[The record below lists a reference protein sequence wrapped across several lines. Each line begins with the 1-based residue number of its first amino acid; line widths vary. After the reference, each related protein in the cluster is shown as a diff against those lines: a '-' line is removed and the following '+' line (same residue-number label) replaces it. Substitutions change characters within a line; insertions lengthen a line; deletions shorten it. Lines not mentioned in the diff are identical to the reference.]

1 MTKKTE
7 INLEGNDNNNLN
19 EEINNDL
26 VKHNVDLSS
35 ETKGLSNEQLLD
47 YYLTTSE
54 DKLNPWEETTL
65 PSRGLYYGWP
75 DGIVQV
81 RAMGTAAEKI
91 LANQRLAQDGQSI
104 DKLFQECVRLQNGM
118 DPTELLVGDRVFLLF
133 YIRGITHGN
142 IYEFMF
148 SCPDENCGEQS
159 THEYDL
165 NNLASTIIY
174 ANSSLGNEP
183 FDLVLP
189 HMSSIFKRDMIVGL
203 RYLRS
208 YDINEMSARRRA
220 RKKMFAKPGMVRN
233 RKDKPQNS
241 SMQEADNM
249 LTDNLAK
256 MIVNIAGVTDPFKIG
271 EFVEKMHARDSSEIR
286 EWMKEHT
293 PGIDSTVTLNC
304 PKCSKE
310 YNIELPIT
318 ESFFRPAK
326 SGRM

>member
-7 INLEGNDNNNLN
+7 IDLEGNDNSNFK
-19 EEINNDL
+19 EDINNDL
-26 VKHNVDLSS
+26 VKHNVDLSN

-47 YYLTTSE
+47 FYLTTSE
-54 DKLNPWEETTL
+54 DKLNPWEEAAL
-65 PSRGLYYGWP
+65 PSRGIYYGWP

-104 DKLFQECVRLQNGM
+104 DKLFEECVRLQNGM

-142 IYEFMF
+142 IYEFLF
-148 SCPDENCGEQS
+148 NCPDETCGEQS

-174 ANSSLGNEP
+174 ADPSLGGEP
-183 FDLVLP
+183 FDLILP
-189 HMSSIFKRDMIVGL
+189 HMSNIFKRDMTVGL
-203 RYLRS
+203 RFLRA
-208 YDINEMSARRRA
+208 YDINDMVARRRA
-220 RKKMFAKPGMVRN
+220 RKKMFAKPSMVRN
-233 RKDKPQNS
+233 RKDKPLHTP
-241 SMQEADNM
+241 MKEADNM

-271 EFVEKMHARDSSEIR
+271 EFVERMHARDSSEIR
-286 EWMKEHT
+286 EWMKDHT
-293 PGIDSTVTLNC
+293 PGIDNTVTLNC